1 MSKTQYC
8 TEKENAKEK
17 ANRREE
23 NDKERKRQRNVQNQ
37 TLYFVVCLWQGLTTF
52 YSGFAVVISP
62 HNIIN

>member
-37 TLYFVVCLWQGLTTF
+37 TLYFVVCL
-52 YSGFAVVISP
+52 
-62 HNIIN
+62 